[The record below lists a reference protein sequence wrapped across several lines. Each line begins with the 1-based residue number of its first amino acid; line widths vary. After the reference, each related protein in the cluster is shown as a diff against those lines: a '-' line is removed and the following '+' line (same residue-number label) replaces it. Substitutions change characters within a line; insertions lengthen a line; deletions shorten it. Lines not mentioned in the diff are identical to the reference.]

1 MRNLFFTFTNN
12 DIQRLMYKK
21 VIPQPGG
28 DGKNLSI
35 KIEFDQRTGKAW
47 MYNDKDRDEVTFN
60 MNNFDL

>member
-1 MRNLFFTFTNN
+1 
-12 DIQRLMYKK
+12 MYKK